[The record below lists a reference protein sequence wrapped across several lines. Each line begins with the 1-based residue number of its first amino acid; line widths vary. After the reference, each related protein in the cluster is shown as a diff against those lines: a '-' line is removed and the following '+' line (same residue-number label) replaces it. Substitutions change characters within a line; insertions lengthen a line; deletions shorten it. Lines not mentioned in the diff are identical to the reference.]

1 MPPARSPAAGL
12 RRRKVFLPLVL
23 LLPLI
28 LLTLILIFPSRS
40 IPALRDAA
48 LRSQQTCDYAA
59 GGWVP
64 DSSAES
70 HLRYDHT
77 CKEIFKGWNCIANG
91 KRNGHALLR
100 WRWKPAGCELL
111 PRLDPLRFLERHR
124 NTNIGFVGDSL
135 NRNMFVSLVCMLRG
149 VNGEVHKWR
158 PAGADRGFT
167 FLRYNLTLAYHRTN
181 LLVRYGSWS
190 ASPNGGP
197 LESLGYKQ
205 GHRIDVDI
213 ADQTWAEAPSF
224 HDILIFNTGHWWWSS
239 SKFDPI
245 QSPMLFFEK
254 GKPIIPPLLPPEG
267 LDLTLKHMITFV
279 NKAMR
284 PNGLKFFSTQSP
296 RHFEGGDWNEGGSCQ
311 HDQPLSSEEVKE
323 FFSLDNNGTNIE
335 ARLVNQHLMKALEL
349 STTLRVLNVTHMSE
363 FRADAHPATTGGK
376 KHDDCMHWCLPGPT
390 DAWNDLLAAS
400 LAAIQS

>member
-59 GGWVP
+59 GGWVS

-91 KRNGHALLR
+91 KRNGRALLR
-100 WRWKPAGCELL
+100 WRWKPEGCELL

-149 VNGEVHKWR
+149 VNGEVRKWR

-181 LLVRYGSWS
+181 LLRVTLVGLGFLPALLRRLYGQDSEGWGRGRRLRRVG
-190 ASPNGGP
+190 A
-197 LESLGYKQ
+197 
-205 GHRIDVDI
+205 I
-213 ADQTWAEAPSF
+213 ARKKRA
-224 HDILIFNTGHWWWSS
+224 
-239 SKFDPI
+239 
-245 QSPMLFFEK
+245 
-254 GKPIIPPLLPPEG
+254 
-267 LDLTLKHMITFV
+267 
-279 NKAMR
+279 
-284 PNGLKFFSTQSP
+284 
-296 RHFEGGDWNEGGSCQ
+296 
-311 HDQPLSSEEVKE
+311 
-323 FFSLDNNGTNIE
+323 
-335 ARLVNQHLMKALEL
+335 ARLGQGAA
-349 STTLRVLNVTHMSE
+349 RVFGSSG
-363 FRADAHPATTGGK
+363 AG
-376 KHDDCMHWCLPGPT
+376 
-390 DAWNDLLAAS
+390 
-400 LAAIQS
+400 Q